1 MLKIQSKYLFFLLF
15 SFALSFTTF
24 TTFAQV
30 ATSEALVSVPDL
42 NVNDSLVGESEFIAA
57 PNSQKVDQIIG
68 YAKKYLGTP
77 YRSAGMTPSGF
88 DCSGFIFY
96 VMGNYGMSL
105 THSSY
110 GMAEYGKTV
119 KLSEIRPGDLM
130 FFKGSNVKSSRIGHV
145 GMVVEVTPDAIK
157 FIHSSTSRG
166 VIIDNFK
173 SSKYYVPRYVTTKR
187 LDFGVPEEVKAK

>member
-1 MLKIQSKYLFFLLF
+1 MFIIKSKYLVLFLLTCVM
-15 SFALSFTTF
+15 SSM
-24 TTFAQV
+24 TFAQNTV
-30 ATSEALVSVPDL
+30 NENVPTETVL
-42 NVNDSLVGESEFIAA
+42 NVLDSLNLRKDSLHA
-57 PNSQKVDQIIG
+57 PNSQKVDLIIG

-77 YRSAGMTPSGF
+77 YRSSGMTPSGF
-88 DCSGFIFY
+88 DCSGFIMY
-96 VMGNYGMSL
+96 IMGNYGMNL

-119 KLSEIRPGDLM
+119 KLADIRPGDLM

-187 LDFGVPEEVKAK
+187 LDFGVSETETKK

>member
-1 MLKIQSKYLFFLLF
+1 MSKIHSKYFILLFFSLLISSK
-15 SFALSFTTF
+15 SFAQGTLNEDGSQAVVLS
-24 TTFAQV
+24 V
-30 ATSEALVSVPDL
+30 I
-42 NVNDSLVGESEFIAA
+42 DSLNLNTDTLMA
-57 PNSQKVDQIIG
+57 PNSQKVDQIIN

-88 DCSGFIFY
+88 DCSGFILY

-105 THSSY
+105 TRSSY

-119 KLSEIRPGDLM
+119 KLADIRPGDLM
-130 FFKGSNVKSSRIGHV
+130 FFKGSNSKSTRVGHV

-173 SSKYYVPRYVTTKR
+173 TSKYYIPRYVTTKR
-187 LDFGVPEEVKAK
+187 LDFGVSETEEKK

>member
-1 MLKIQSKYLFFLLF
+1 MLGFNSKYIFSFLLTWGFF
-15 SFALSFTTF
+15 SPVFAQNEVNENVSTTAALS
-24 TTFAQV
+24 V
-30 ATSEALVSVPDL
+30 L
-42 NVNDSLVGESEFIAA
+42 DSLNLKYDTLIA
-57 PNSQKVDQIIG
+57 PNSQKVDQIIN

-88 DCSGFIFY
+88 DCSGFILY

-105 THSSY
+105 TRSSY

-119 KLSEIRPGDLM
+119 KLADIRPGDLM
-130 FFKGSNVKSSRIGHV
+130 FFKGSNSKSTRVGHV

-173 SSKYYVPRYVTTKR
+173 TSKYYIPRYVTTKR
-187 LDFGVPEEVKAK
+187 LDFGVSETEEKK

>member
-1 MLKIQSKYLFFLLF
+1 M
-15 SFALSFTTF
+15 
-24 TTFAQV
+24 TFAQGT
-30 ATSEALVSVPDL
+30 ASEEVPL
-42 NVNDSLVGESEFIAA
+42 NPILGIVDSLSVDSGLAMVA
-57 PNSQKVDQIIG
+57 NNQKVDQIIG

-88 DCSGFIFY
+88 DCSGFIMY

-105 THSSY
+105 TRSSY

-130 FFKGSNVKSSRIGHV
+130 FFKGSNVKSARIGHV

-187 LDFGVPEEVKAK
+187 LDFGVSETEEKK

>member
-1 MLKIQSKYLFFLLF
+1 MFLIKSKYNLLFLLTFASF
-15 SFALSFTTF
+15 STTF
-24 TTFAQV
+24 GQNAEREI
-30 ATSEALVSVPDL
+30 ASAEAVLKEM
-42 NVNDSLVGESEFIAA
+42 DSLNFKMDSLPE

-77 YRSAGMTPSGF
+77 YRSSGMTPSGF

-96 VMGNYGMSL
+96 IMGNFGMNL
-105 THSSY
+105 TRSSY

-119 KLSEIRPGDLM
+119 KLADVRPGDLM
-130 FFKGSNVKSSRIGHV
+130 FFKGSNIKNNRIGHV
-145 GMVVEVTPDAIK
+145 GMVVEVAPDAIK

-187 LDFGVPEEVKAK
+187 LDFGVSKTDTSK

>member
-1 MLKIQSKYLFFLLF
+1 L
-15 SFALSFTTF
+15 
-24 TTFAQV
+24 TFAQNS
-30 ATSEALVSVPDL
+30 TDELKLSVPIL
-42 NVNDSLVGESEFIAA
+42 NKLDSLSSITDSLMA

-77 YRSAGMTPSGF
+77 YRSSGMTPSGF

-96 VMGNYGMSL
+96 IMGNYGMSL

-130 FFKGSNVKSSRIGHV
+130 FFKGSNSKSSRIGHV

-187 LDFGVPEEVKAK
+187 LDFGVSATEEKTK